1 MYNEIF
7 ETAKK
12 LHIEHVVHFMGY
24 VSEVDRNKLY
34 SHALCF
40 VLPSLYEGFG
50 IPLLEA
56 FAASCPVLS
65 SNSSSLPEVGGGAP
79 LYFKPDSV
87 QELLDKLRLVD
98 KDFKLTYSM
107 VERGLAQAQKFSWET
122 CAEDTLELLLKWVI
136 RYTKFSQIIYMLHP
150 LPLKGY
156 PLVQERGGVGCEP
169 NCGDSV

>member
-1 MYNEIF
+1 LIGVGRW
-7 ETAKK
+7 AWCC
-12 LHIEHVVHFMGY
+12 GA
-24 VSEVDRNKLY
+24 S
-34 SHALCF
+34 
-40 VLPSLYEGFG
+40 EGFG

-87 QELLDKLRLVD
+87 QELLDKLRLVE

-122 CAEDTLELLLKWVI
+122 CAEDTLELLLK
-136 RYTKFSQIIYMLHP
+136 
-150 LPLKGY
+150 
-156 PLVQERGGVGCEP
+156 
-169 NCGDSV
+169 